1 MKHTLKTFL
10 ILALLSLSAA
20 AQSIITT
27 TVTVTNAAPIGSTY
41 TFNASTR
48 TFATNFSST
57 TIQTNA
63 TIGGTATNLF
73 LHLISSVPSG
83 PVRISMPATNQ
94 VAIEGALNQAI
105 TASLLT
111 NWGSIAYSTQAVQAA
126 FSVRVPMSAEPTATN
141 RVRFSSWLIDA
152 LRDYPT
158 NSFPGT
164 AFALTNFLSTTNN
177 GRTISGSNTFT
188 GANVFSNSGQSIVGG
203 TISNAVFVGGNI
215 TNSGANVYRGTNT
228 FGTIA
233 GTNGNILNGLT
244 VGQLIATNGAQL
256 YQSNNTQVVIGLGA
270 DAGNTTNSIAI
281 GQGAIAGAFNAIA
294 MGNGTEAQATNS
306 IAIGREATT
315 VFTGGIAIGSG
326 SYSGNTNATALGF
339 AASAAGSDSIAIGIS
354 ATADQNNS
362 IVIGNNLTSTD
373 TNQVLIGGAGV
384 SLAIPGT
391 ASFSNTVVIGT
402 AERYTS
408 PTGFTYG
415 LQMLNGTG
423 ASADPTNAAVINSV
437 SGSLR
442 YRTSGSNEGSGTN
455 NYLHNRT
462 AEVIGS
468 GSDYSLTT
476 SYALVDFGG
485 TDVEFNTLPTA
496 GTYLLTATVAVNVGN
511 TTGDDFSFKFYNA
524 TDAADVA
531 NSEQVFDGTG
541 HSGILQLTLSTVV
554 SATGPKRIQIY
565 GKNGTAN
572 RGSVT
577 AIYTK
582 AIYVRLY

>member
-1 MKHTLKTFL
+1 MKHTLQTLL

-111 NWGSIAYSTQAVQAA
+111 NWGTIAYSTQAVQAA

-141 RVRFSSWLIDA
+141 RVRFSSWLVEA

-215 TNSGANVYRGTNT
+215 TNNGANAFRGTNT
-228 FGTIA
+228 FGTIVA
-233 GTNGNILNGLT
+233 SNITGSRLT
-244 VGQLIATNGAQL
+244 SPI
-256 YQSNNTQVVIGLGA
+256 I
-270 DAGNTTNSIAI
+270 
-281 GQGAIAGAFNAIA
+281 
-294 MGNGTEAQATNS
+294 
-306 IAIGREATT
+306 
-315 VFTGGIAIGSG
+315 SG
-326 SYSGNTNATALGF
+326 
-339 AASAAGSDSIAIGIS
+339 SAAGFILTNTTTAGFSVALFANSTNLVIQGPDYAGDSI
-354 ATADQNNS
+354 
-362 IVIGNNLTSTD
+362 
-373 TNQVLIGGAGV
+373 LIGPELGIVPSAANGLSLGGSGGAWR
-384 SLAIPGT
+384 SLWMSSGGSILEANGIIFTNRGFT
-391 ASFSNTVVIGT
+391 NLNTVHATNIMGGIFNST
-402 AERYTS
+402 ATN
-408 PTGFTYG
+408 
-415 LQMLNGTG
+415 L
-423 ASADPTNAAVINSV
+423 SALHLTNAAAIAANPATGVSIQSV
-437 SGSLR
+437 TGDPR
-442 YRTSGSNEGSGTN
+442 YRGTN
-455 NYLHNRT
+455 ESGGATHYLHNRT
-462 AEVIGS
+462 SEVIGS

-476 SYALVDFGG
+476 TYALVDFGG
-485 TDVEFNTLPTA
+485 TDVEFNTLPTS
-496 GTYLLTATVAVNVGN
+496 GTYLLTATVAVNVGAN
-511 TTGDDFSFKFYNA
+511 TGDDFAFKFYNA

-541 HSGILQLTLSTVV
+541 HSGILQLTLSTVISV
-554 SATGPKRIQIY
+554 TSGKRIQIY
-565 GKNGTAN
+565 GKNGSGN
-572 RGSVT
+572 RGSVS